1 MVAVTFTSESAPAK
15 NGPVLF
21 VMVGLPASGKTTR
34 AKEIEEERR
43 ALRLTPDEWMIPL
56 FDDND
61 AHGKRNVLE
70 GRFIWLALRAL
81 RDDMDVVLDFG
92 VWAKVERTALRA
104 LAAEAG
110 ASCELVY
117 LEIDEDEQRRRRDG
131 RASEVPDSTFYI
143 TDEDLADYRRR
154 FVPPDD
160 SELSGGELDTPP
172 AGHSSWSSWA
182 SEWWPTSIQ

>member
-1 MVAVTFTSESAPAK
+1 MSRTPPT
-15 NGPVLF
+15 LF

-56 FDDND
+56 FNDND
-61 AHGKRNVLE
+61 ANGKRNVLE

-81 RDDMDVVLDFG
+81 CHGSDVVLDFG

-117 LEIDEDEQRRRRDG
+117 LEIDEGEQRRRRDA
-131 RASEVPDSTFYI
+131 RASGESETTFFIPDA
-143 TDEDLADYRRR
+143 DLDDYRRR

-160 SELSGGELDTPP
+160 VELSGDELDPP
-172 AGHSSWSSWA
+172 PTGYSTWSSWI
-182 SEWWPTSIQ
+182 SEWWPTSIS

>member
-1 MVAVTFTSESAPAK
+1 
-15 NGPVLF
+15 
-21 VMVGLPASGKTTR
+21 MVGLPASGKTAR

-61 AHGKRNVLE
+61 ADGKRNVLE

-81 RDDMDVVLDFG
+81 RVDVDVVLDFG
-92 VWAKVERTALRA
+92 VWSKVERSALRA
-104 LAAEAG
+104 LALEAG

-117 LEIDEDEQRRRRDG
+117 LVIDEDEQRRRRDR
-131 RASEVPDSTFYI
+131 RASEESESTFYI

-160 SELSGGELDTPP
+160 SELSGTELDPPP
-172 AGHSSWSSWA
+172 AGYSTWNAWA
-182 SEWWPTSIQ
+182 TEWWPTSIQ

>member
-1 MVAVTFTSESAPAK
+1 MTLEPDTNDV
-15 NGPVLF
+15 PVLF
-21 VMVGLPASGKTTR
+21 IMVGLPASGKTTR

-56 FDDND
+56 FGDHD
-61 AHGKRNVLE
+61 ADGKRNVLE

-81 RDDMDVVLDFG
+81 AHGRDVVLDFG

-104 LAAEAG
+104 LAADAG

-117 LEIDEDEQRRRRDG
+117 LAIDDEEQRRRRDD
-131 RASEVPDSTFYI
+131 RAVAESDATFYV
-143 TDEDLADYRRR
+143 TNEELADYRRR

-160 SELSGGELDTPP
+160 AELSGTDLEPPP
-172 AGHSSWSSWA
+172 AGYHDWRSWVR
-182 SEWWPTSIQ
+182 EWWPTSMQ